1 MAHKKGVGS
10 SKNGRE
16 SESKRLGVKLFGG
29 QFAKAGN
36 IIVRQRGTVHKRGY
50 RQGPHAFRT
59 GRRNGFVL
67 QEARRQILCERNA
80 SGRVSRARRIR
91 NPVSLEGRPDFCI
104 VAFVRFREVEIGMSA
119 GKPAS
124 LRRLALAGTRIGS
137 GVGEQR
143 TDPRKSEIL
152 RISVSFAAGSV
163 VPPFRL
169 RTCGA
174 TVPPPVR
181 TVAISLRTTARRC
194 PSRRGF
200 YW

>member
-36 IIVRQRGTVHKRGY
+36 IIVRQRGTVHNPG
-50 RQGPHAFRT
+50 
-59 GRRNGFVL
+59 
-67 QEARRQILCERNA
+67 NA

-91 NPVSLEGRPDFCI
+91 NPVSLPGRPDFCI
-104 VAFVRFREVEIGMSA
+104 VAFVRFREVEIG
-119 GKPAS
+119 
-124 LRRLALAGTRIGS
+124 RLALAGTRIGS

-152 RISVSFAAGSV
+152 RISVSFAAGSAV
-163 VPPFRL
+163 SSSDVRGD
-169 RTCGA
+169 GA
-174 TVPPPVR
+174 SAGQNSCNFTPNDSP
-181 TVAISLRTTARRC
+181 TMSQ
-194 PSRRGF
+194 PSRLLLVTALMR
-200 YW
+200 